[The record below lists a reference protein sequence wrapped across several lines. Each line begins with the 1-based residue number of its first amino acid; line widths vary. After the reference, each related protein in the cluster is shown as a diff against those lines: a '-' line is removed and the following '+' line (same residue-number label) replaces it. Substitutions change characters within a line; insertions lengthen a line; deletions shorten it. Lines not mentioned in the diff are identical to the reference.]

1 MNSVNKIAPFGAA
14 LALALALAASAAVAA
29 PDDLTPAVK
38 QACRTDYKKY
48 CIGSRLRPGGA
59 VKCMRE
65 HAALLSDTCKVAWAD
80 SHPPDEAT
88 PADNLR
94 GH

>member
-1 MNSVNKIAPFGAA
+1 MNSVNKMSRLRAA
-14 LALALALAASAAVAA
+14 FALSLALAASAALAA

-48 CIGSRLRPGGA
+48 CIGSRLRPGGS

-65 HAALLSDTCKVAWAD
+65 HAALLTDTCKIAWAE

-88 PADNLR
+88 PGKDLH
-94 GH
+94 GQ